1 VKVNMSQKGLAF
13 DPLCA
18 GGDERQ
24 NQKNPGNFDHR
35 LKTQLNSTSVYSNQ
49 PFTLPSLLPSRPL
62 RSRQYGKESWSST
75 PILSPPCL

>member
-1 VKVNMSQKGLAF
+1 VKVNVSQKGLASG
-13 DPLCA
+13 PLCA

-35 LKTQLNSTSVYSNQ
+35 LKTQLSSTSVYSNQ
-49 PFTLPSLLPSRPL
+49 PIYLPSLLPSRPL
-62 RSRQYGKESWSST
+62 RSHQDGKESWSST